1 MNAIMLQWE
10 TNLIIKTNIDDS
22 HLILLLSFI
31 VSTAMLNCFCSCCNV
46 GGTMYLFKCSWSLFM
61 PTGNTKFVWKQH
73 QSSHCFWKMHTTRN
87 TFLCM
92 HLYPIPVLVSGYL
105 QKVQTNPKHMSWK
118 LNAFNSILFMFFEWY
133 KRPSNII

>member
-1 MNAIMLQWE
+1 MLQWE
-10 TNLIIKTNIDDS
+10 TNLIIKSPSNINDS

-31 VSTAMLNCFCSCCNV
+31 VSTIMLNCFFWLQWSVALCICSNV
-46 GGTMYLFKCSWSLFM
+46 HEVFSC
-61 PTGNTKFVWKQH
+61 PQGNTKFVWKQH